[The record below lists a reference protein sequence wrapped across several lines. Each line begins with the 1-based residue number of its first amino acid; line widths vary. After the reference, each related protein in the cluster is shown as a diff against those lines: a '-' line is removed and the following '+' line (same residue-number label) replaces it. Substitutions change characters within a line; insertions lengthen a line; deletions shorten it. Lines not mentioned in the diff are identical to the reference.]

1 MQTGERQLLGP
12 PKALP
17 QVHAAEAQD
26 QLGHTQ
32 HRTLAAGRAES
43 PPVNVESLRQA
54 VPAEPC
60 AVTGTDSSAKLQTA
74 SLNLTHSSNCTVR
87 YSLKCR
93 ELDLHRNGY
102 LNRVSA
108 F

>member
-1 MQTGERQLLGP
+1 MQTGNCQLLGP

-17 QVHAAEAQD
+17 QVHPAETQD
-26 QLGHTQ
+26 QLGHFQ

-43 PPVNVESLRQA
+43 PPINVEKPQA
-54 VPAEPC
+54 VSPC
-60 AVTGTDSSAKLQTA
+60 SAIATTGTDGSVKLQPA
-74 SLNLTHSSNCTVR
+74 SLNLTHSKNYTVR

-93 ELDLHRNGY
+93 ELDLHMKDY
-102 LNRVSA
+102 LNRVSV